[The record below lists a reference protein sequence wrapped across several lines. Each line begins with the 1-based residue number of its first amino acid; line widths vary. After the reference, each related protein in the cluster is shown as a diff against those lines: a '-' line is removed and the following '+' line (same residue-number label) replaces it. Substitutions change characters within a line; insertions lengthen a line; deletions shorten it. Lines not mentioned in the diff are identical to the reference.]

1 MNRAAITFLL
11 TLTSLAFTASAVAQT
26 DLAPAT
32 PHSNAITVRIQQV
45 TTAPQTGTIVSA
57 SAHTTF
63 IVAAP
68 PSSCPVGFS
77 AEPGVGPGMVIVIN
91 GDTTAS
97 QKLKLQLSYLTDPQL
112 HSSNITGA
120 QITVH
125 GLTAKGRIAPASSD
139 PDDATIAKQVDL
151 ALTIAPGRTAS
162 TDMLFKGFTSVRW
175 ITLDSLTYANGST
188 WHPAAH
194 RSCSIVPNRYMA
206 VADAVTTP

>member
-1 MNRAAITFLL
+1 MNRAATTFLL
-11 TLTSLAFTASAVAQT
+11 TLAALTLPAVAQT
-26 DLAPAT
+26 DLAPANT
-32 PHSNAITVRIQQV
+32 HPNTITLHTQQV
-45 TTAPQTGTIVSA
+45 TTDPQTGT
-57 SAHTTF
+57 TF
-63 IVAAP
+63 TIAAP
-68 PSSCPVGFS
+68 PSACPVGFS

-97 QKLKLQLSYLTDPQL
+97 QQLKLQLSYLTDPQL
-112 HSSNITGA
+112 HSSNIIAA

-139 PDDATIAKQVDL
+139 PDDNTIAKQVDL
-151 ALTIAPGRTAS
+151 ALTIAPGRAAS

-206 VADAVTTP
+206 VADAVTTH

>member
-1 MNRAAITFLL
+1 MNRAAATFLL
-11 TLTSLAFTASAVAQT
+11 TLAALTLPAVAQT
-26 DLAPAT
+26 DLAPANT
-32 PHSNAITVRIQQV
+32 HPNTITLHTQQV
-45 TTAPQTGTIVSA
+45 TTDPQTGT
-57 SAHTTF
+57 TF
-63 IVAAP
+63 TIAAP
-68 PSSCPVGFS
+68 PSACPVGFS

-112 HSSNITGA
+112 HSSNIIAA

-139 PDDATIAKQVDL
+139 PDDNTIAKQVDL
-151 ALTIAPGRTAS
+151 ALTIAPGRAAS

-206 VADAVTTP
+206 VADAVTTH

>member
-1 MNRAAITFLL
+1 MNRAATLL
-11 TLTSLAFTASAVAQT
+11 TLAALAFPAVAQT
-26 DLAPAT
+26 DLAPA
-32 PHSNAITVRIQQV
+32 NARPNTITVHTTQV
-45 TTAPQTGTIVSA
+45 TIDPATGNITSSGTPTTLTIS
-57 SAHTTF
+57 T
-63 IVAAP
+63 P
-68 PSSCPVGFS
+68 PSNCPVGFS
-77 AEPGVGPGMVIVIN
+77 AEPGVGPGMVIVVN

-97 QKLKLQLSYLTDPQL
+97 QKLKLQLSYLTDP

-139 PDDATIAKQVDL
+139 PDDNTIAKQVDL

-162 TDMLFKGFTSVRW
+162 TAMLFKGFTSVRW

-194 RSCSIVPNRYMA
+194 RSCSIIPNRYMA
-206 VADAVTTP
+206 VADAGTTH

>member
-1 MNRAAITFLL
+1 
-11 TLTSLAFTASAVAQT
+11 
-26 DLAPAT
+26 
-32 PHSNAITVRIQQV
+32 
-45 TTAPQTGTIVSA
+45 
-57 SAHTTF
+57 
-63 IVAAP
+63 
-68 PSSCPVGFS
+68 
-77 AEPGVGPGMVIVIN
+77 MVIVIN

-112 HSSNITGA
+112 HSSNIISA

-139 PDDATIAKQVDL
+139 PDDNTIAKQVDL
-151 ALTIAPGRTAS
+151 ALTIAPGRAAS

-206 VADAVTTP
+206 IADAVTTH

>member
-1 MNRAAITFLL
+1 MNRAATLL
-11 TLTSLAFTASAVAQT
+11 IALAVAAAQT
-26 DLAPAT
+26 TTAPAT
-32 PHSNAITVRIQQV
+32 ITLQTQQV
-45 TTAPQTGTIVSA
+45 TVDPATGAGTSFSKPATI
-57 SAHTTF
+57 
-63 IVAAP
+63 ILAAP
-68 PSSCPVGFS
+68 PSVCPIGFS
-77 AEPGVGPGMVIVIN
+77 AEPGVGPGMVIVVN

-112 HSSNITGA
+112 HPSNIISA

-125 GLTAKGRIAPASSD
+125 GLTAKGRIAPASSN

-151 ALTIAPGRTAS
+151 ALTIAPGRTSS

-194 RSCSIVPNRYMA
+194 KSCSIVPNRFMA
-206 VADAVTTP
+206 VADAATTH